1 MKSNRD
7 IAYPLAKRITE
18 VAVNFEI
25 KGEPRQFTT
34 QIDPIISN
42 TMYAR
47 KKELLAHERLMTII
61 KLTQV
66 LDTEILL
73 RAIEGLE
80 YEVIIKTNK

>member
-1 MKSNRD
+1 MKLNKD
-7 IAYPLAKRITE
+7 ISYPLAKRITE

-42 TMYAR
+42 VIYAR
-47 KKELLAHERLMTII
+47 EKELLARERLMTII
-61 KLTQV
+61 KLREV
-66 LDTEILL
+66 LDTEMLL
-73 RAIEGLE
+73 RAIDGLE

>member
-18 VAVNFEI
+18 IAVNFEI
-25 KGEPRQFTT
+25 KGDPTQFTT

-42 TMYAR
+42 VMYAR
-47 KKELLAHERLMTII
+47 EKELLAHERLMTII

-66 LDTEILL
+66 LDTEMLL
-73 RAIEGLE
+73 RAVEGLE